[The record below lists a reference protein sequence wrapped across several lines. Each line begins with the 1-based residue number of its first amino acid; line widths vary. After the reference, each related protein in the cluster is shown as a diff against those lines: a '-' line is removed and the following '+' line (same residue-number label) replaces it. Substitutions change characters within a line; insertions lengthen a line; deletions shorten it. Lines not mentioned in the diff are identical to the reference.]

1 MITIDEVPARLD
13 GYEEA
18 NELLHDVYAGVV
30 SVEEARRWIAELK
43 REGLAELAAE
53 VSARLPVCH

>member
-1 MITIDEVPARLD
+1 MITAVRVPESLD

-18 NELLHDVYAGVV
+18 NELLHDVYAGIVPV
-30 SVEEARRWIAELK
+30 AEARRWIAELK

-53 VSARLPVCH
+53 VSVRLPLFH

>member
-1 MITIDEVPARLD
+1 MISIDRVPASLD

-30 SVEEARRWIAELK
+30 LVEEAQRWIAELR
-43 REGLAELAAE
+43 REGLGKLAAE
-53 VSARLPVCH
+53 ISVRLPLRH

>member
-1 MITIDEVPARLD
+1 MISVNRVPAFLD

-30 SVEEARRWIAELK
+30 LVEEAQRWIAELE
-43 REGLAELAAE
+43 REGLGKLAAE
-53 VSARLPVCH
+53 ISVRLPLRH

>member
-1 MITIDEVPARLD
+1 MITIDKVPATLD

-43 REGLAELAAE
+43 REGLAKLAAE
-53 VSARLPVCH
+53 VAIRLPLCH